1 MRKILGL
8 IALSAM
14 AAAIPIFS
22 QAPGGAKPSFEVA
35 TVKANT
41 SGAGRVAILGSPGGR
56 IASIGTPLRM
66 LITYAYR
73 LRDFQVSG
81 GPAWIA
87 TDRWDLEA
95 RAAEGS
101 VPPPTGFPDPNV
113 PDGMAL
119 RMQSLLEDRFQLKF
133 HKETKELPVYELTVA
148 KGGSKLKLNEDQSP
162 FRLPERGDEPPPRP
176 QRGGTMPRGNISMG
190 RGNFEGRGVPFSAL
204 VQVLSQQIGRTI
216 INKTDI
222 GAGLYDFK
230 LQWTPDVGQGGGPV
244 GPPPPGVEQLPVDPN
259 GPSIFTAIQEQLGL
273 KLESTKGPVEVMVI
287 DSVQKPTEN

>member
-1 MRKILGL
+1 
-8 IALSAM
+8 
-14 AAAIPIFS
+14 
-22 QAPGGAKPSFEVA
+22 
-35 TVKANT
+35 
-41 SGAGRVAILGSPGGR
+41 
-56 IASIGTPLRM
+56 
-66 LITYAYR
+66 
-73 LRDFQVSG
+73 
-81 GPAWIA
+81 
-87 TDRWDLEA
+87 
-95 RAAEGS
+95 
-101 VPPPTGFPDPNV
+101 
-113 PDGMAL
+113 
-119 RMQSLLEDRFQLKF
+119 
-133 HKETKELPVYELTVA
+133 
-148 KGGSKLKLNEDQSP
+148 
-162 FRLPERGDEPPPRP
+162 
-176 QRGGTMPRGNISMG
+176 MG